1 MIKDLIYYASIFSP
15 IIAIWSGRKVN
26 STLWYYAIVCL
37 FADTVSYVLK
47 HMDISHALVSNFFL
61 ISEFLLVTTYF
72 KQNLLPKKYRAVFT
86 AILLLIVVAY
96 GYNTLQRY
104 IGAVSDS
111 QAYNYI
117 DASFFYIVY
126 IICSLLGFYS
136 LISNIST
143 VRIERSHFF
152 WACIAI
158 LLYASGVL
166 FLLIFKDNATIEDME
181 MFKNLWTYFF
191 KPLNIVKNL
200 LIALS
205 LHYASTATDN
215 KLV

>member
-1 MIKDLIYYASIFSP
+1 MKNIVLFISMFSP
-15 IIAIWSGRKVN
+15 IIAIWSGRKTN

-37 FADTVSYVLK
+37 VSDLVSYLLK
-47 HMDISHALVSNFFL
+47 QMDVKHALVSNFFL
-61 ISEFLLVTTYF
+61 ISEFLLVTVYF
-72 KQNLLPKKYRAVFT
+72 KTNLLPDKYKRVFIT
-86 AILLLIVVAY
+86 GLSLVSIVYA
-96 GYNTLQRY
+96 YNTFERY
-104 IGAVSDS
+104 VGAANDS

-126 IICSLLGFYS
+126 IICSLLGFYT
-136 LISNIST
+136 LISNVST
-143 VRIERSHFF
+143 VSIERSHLF
-152 WACIAI
+152 WACIAF

-166 FLLIFKDNATIEDME
+166 FLLIFKDNATIEDMD

-191 KPLNIVKNL
+191 KPLNIIKNL